1 MTRRWW
7 FAVLSVLALVA
18 AGCGGDDGGSGDD
31 AAGPETTASA
41 TEGVAG
47 DETDDGD
54 GDTAGDGA
62 PDADGPFEWPV
73 EDPADHGIDPAGLD
87 EAFDYA
93 AIEGRNTQ
101 GVVVVHEGA
110 IVGEWYADGADEDSW
125 AASWS
130 MAKSY
135 TSALIGIAIDEG
147 LIDSVDEPMTT
158 WYPEWA
164 DTDRGDITLRDVLQM
179 SSGLDYTESYAPD
192 AVEESDIIQM
202 VLFQEDQ
209 LAYAADRPA
218 LHEPGTE
225 WNYSSG
231 DTMVLSG
238 VLGQVTGMATADY
251 AAEQLFEP
259 LGIDQVDW
267 WSDAEGNT
275 LTYCCLDTTSRHFA
289 RFGQLYLQEGEWQGE
304 QLVPAEW
311 VAESLE
317 PAESWAGYGYQW
329 WRTGAESD
337 DLPDDLYAARGHDG
351 QYTYVIPSLDLV
363 IVRNGTYLKHDGEPV
378 ADPNLFSLYPSGVDP
393 SKGTVAPDSEVGWDD
408 AEFLAPILEA
418 VDA

>member
-1 MTRRWW
+1 MARRWW
-7 FAVLSVLALVA
+7 FAVLSVLALVG
-18 AGCGGDDGGSGDD
+18 AGCNGDDGGAGND
-31 AAGPETTASA
+31 AGPETTASA
-41 TEGVAG
+41 PDDGP
-47 DETDDGD
+47 DENDGD
-54 GDTAGDGA
+54 GSDGAGD
-62 PDADGPFEWPV
+62 DEPFEWP
-73 EDPADHGIDPAGLD
+73 EADPADHGIDPAGLD
-87 EAFDYA
+87 TAFDYA
-93 AIEGRNTQ
+93 AEEGRHTQ
-101 GVVVVHEGA
+101 GVVVVHDGA
-110 IVGEWYADGADEDSW
+110 IVGEWYADGADDESW

-130 MAKSY
+130 IAKSW

-179 SSGLDYTESYAPD
+179 SSGLDYTEDYDPAAIS
-192 AVEESDIIQM
+192 ESDIIQM

-218 LHEPGTE
+218 LHEPGTQ

-238 VLGQVTGMATADY
+238 VLEQVTATTTAEY
-251 AAEQLFEP
+251 AQDRLFDP
-259 LGIDQVDW
+259 LGIDQADW
-267 WSDAEGNT
+267 WSDAEGHT

-289 RFGQLYLQEGEWQGE
+289 RFGQLYLQDGRWQGE
-304 QLVPAEW
+304 QLVPAGW

-317 PAESWAGYGYQW
+317 PADAWSGYGYQW

-363 IVRNGTYLKHDGEPV
+363 VVRNGSYRKHEGEPV
-378 ADPNLFSLYPSGVDP
+378 ADPNLFIHYPSGFDP
-393 SKGTVAPDSEVGWDD
+393 ERGTVAPDPEVGWDD
-408 AEFLAPILEA
+408 SDFLLPIIEA
-418 VDA
+418 IDA